1 MSVIY
6 YVIDPKGNIYS
17 EDKKTRF
24 TALQGQALHEYMNTH
39 RGITFLKTTYEND
52 TYAVEVPKHMEKKI
66 EAERLHQLYLRGFE
80 EGIQL
85 ISMDV
90 STGEDDTDTLESFIA
105 DESEDVFARV
115 CRQMD
120 VEKLQRAL
128 RTLKTKELLVITTM
142 FLGKHEL
149 SEREVSAITG
159 LPQKTVNNVKKV
171 AFKKIS
177 TFLKK

>member
-6 YVIDPKGNIYS
+6 YVIDSKGNIYS

-24 TALQGQALHEYMNTH
+24 TALQGQALHEYMTTH
-39 RGITFLKTTYEND
+39 RGKTFLKTATEND
-52 TYAVEVPKHMEKKI
+52 TYAVEVPKHMAKEI

-80 EGIQL
+80 EEIQL
-85 ISMDV
+85 ISMDTT
-90 STGEDDTDTLESFIA
+90 TGEDESDTLESFIP
-105 DESEDVFARV
+105 DEDEDVFAVV
-115 CRQMD
+115 CKQMER
-120 VEKLQRAL
+120 EKLRRAL
-128 RTLKTKELLVITTM
+128 KTLNSKELLVITTM
-142 FLGKHEL
+142 FLGKREL

-159 LPQKTVNNVKKV
+159 LPQKTVNNRKIV